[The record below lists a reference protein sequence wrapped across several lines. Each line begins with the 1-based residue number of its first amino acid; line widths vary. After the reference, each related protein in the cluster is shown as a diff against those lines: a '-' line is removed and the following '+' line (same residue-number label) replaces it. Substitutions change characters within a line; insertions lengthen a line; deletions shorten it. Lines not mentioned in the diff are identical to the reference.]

1 MNIELDYKNNRRN
14 LYGFTPPS
22 IFVGSSNYPIVKMGP
37 VITTTIKDIEL
48 KGNIEKWSK
57 INYNTLLHLRSSMI
71 RCYGYNK
78 IYETETKFA
87 SDLQEILLYESYS
100 ALNLN
105 IDQYE
110 RSILINDNFNKN
122 ENPDMQFGYT
132 LPIERLYKL
141 SPVRNRTNNRIEKV
155 FYDTDLDSKSAI
167 IDLYFNNVLID
178 KIQSIFSMGMT
189 GKKNNRRIIPTKWSI
204 TATDKIISDHLINR
218 IKVNRSVD
226 KISMYKYEHYNNYY
240 CIIIT
245 PSETW
250 SMEYFEIWINGEKKY
265 DKIISD
271 FENEREKKTI
281 PNTAGAFFAVRL
293 SVAEFLHKIK
303 KIGSVVIFRLIYPL
317 YNIPLGVWQVRQG
330 VRYAFADQ
338 IDKKGKQNELECS
351 LEEIDN
357 FIPGSLSLNKL
368 LHDLII
374 KSKTSR
380 LKKQQ
385 KLSRFFKIDNER

>member
-1 MNIELDYKNNRRN
+1 MNIEFDYKNNRRN

-22 IFVGSSNYPIVKMGP
+22 IFVGSSNYPIVKIGP

-57 INYNTLLHLRSSMI
+57 INYSTLLNLRSSMI

-78 IYETETKFA
+78 TYETGTKLV

-100 ALNLN
+100 ALNLD
-105 IDQYE
+105 IGKYK
-110 RSILINDNFNKN
+110 RSNLTSNNFNKI
-122 ENPDMQFGYT
+122 ENPDMPFGYT
-132 LPIERLYKL
+132 LPIERFDKL
-141 SPVRNRTNNRIEKV
+141 SPVRNTTNNKIEKV
-155 FYDTDLDSKSAI
+155 FYDNDLDSKSAI
-167 IDLYFNNVLID
+167 IDLYFNNVRID
-178 KIQSIFSMGMT
+178 KIQSIFSIGMT

-204 TATDKIISDHLINR
+204 TATDKIISDYLINK
-218 IKVNRSVD
+218 IKVNRPVD
-226 KISMYKYEHYNNYY
+226 KVSMYKYEHYNNYY

-265 DKIISD
+265 NKVISD

-281 PNTAGAFFAVRL
+281 PNTAGAFFAARL

-303 KIGSVVIFRLIYPL
+303 KIGSVVIFRVIYPL
-317 YNIPLGVWQVRQG
+317 YNIPLGVWQVRLG
-330 VRYAFADQ
+330 MRYALADQ

-357 FIPGSLSLNKL
+357 FVPGSSSLNRL

-380 LKKQQ
+380 LKKQL
-385 KLSRFFKIDNER
+385 KLSSFFKINDER